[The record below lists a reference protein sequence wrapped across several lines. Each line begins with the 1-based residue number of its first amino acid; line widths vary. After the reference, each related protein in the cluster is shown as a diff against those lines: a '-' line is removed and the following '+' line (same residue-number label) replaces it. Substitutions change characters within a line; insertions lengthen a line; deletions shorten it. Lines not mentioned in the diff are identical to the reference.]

1 MNALLWSQNM
11 HRRLSTFIKYI
22 LIGYV
27 IVELTSQELYEDKI
41 DSSLL
46 SPLRFAGK
54 RDFMFESVDCT
65 NWSSSIACIQVFVRE
80 LMMYKKSY
88 ILIVLFHIQAIDLL
102 LNLITI

>member
-1 MNALLWSQNM
+1 MQ
-11 HRRLSTFIKYI
+11 RRISTYI

-46 SPLRFAGK
+46 SPLRLAGK

-65 NWSSSIACIQVFVRE
+65 N
-80 LMMYKKSY
+80 
-88 ILIVLFHIQAIDLL
+88 
-102 LNLITI
+102 